1 MRRFQGS
8 AFGRAFSILGDS
20 HLAEDAVQD
29 AFVEAFR
36 NLGSL
41 LAPEAFPS
49 WFQRIVLTA
58 CNRITRKRTLPAS
71 SLDPRPKHHSRQMST
86 LLIVSS
92 ARNGTGWYTSPSN
105 PYPTI

>member
-58 CNRITRKRTLPAS
+58 CNRITRQENFAGLVAVRGRNTTA
-71 SLDPRPKHHSRQMST
+71 DRCRPF
-86 LLIVSS
+86 
-92 ARNGTGWYTSPSN
+92 
-105 PYPTI
+105 